1 MSVYYTLNLNT
12 TLMTV
17 DTSQQSSMK
26 YVVIPSNDP
35 SPDLDT
41 KGRIVYLKERTGVPN
56 VSQFNVTWLSSYSS
70 STITMV
76 VSSLQCLQLLEYPA
90 DVYSPMNLYGGTAVF
105 STSQTPAPTS
115 VAVTVPGTKSA
126 LFVDLQTQSKTLLLP
141 PILSNSPYFT
151 IKDTYGNA
159 STNPLFISTTGGAT
173 IDGLGASIGMNNNY
187 GSIELVADP
196 SLNRWHIL
204 SYYTA

>member
-1 MSVYYTLNLNT
+1 MSVYYTLGLNT

-41 KGRIVYLKERTGVPN
+41 KGRIVYLKEVTGVPN
-56 VSQFNVTWLSSYSS
+56 VSKFNVTWLSSYSS

-76 VSSLQCLQLLEYPA
+76 VSSLQCLNLLEYPA
-90 DVYSPMNLYGGTAVF
+90 DSYSPLNLYGGTARF
-105 STSQTPAPTS
+105 STMEAPSPTS
-115 VAVTVPGTKSA
+115 VAVSIPGTKSA
-126 LFVDLQTQSKTLLLP
+126 LFIDLQTQSKALLLP

-151 IKDTYGNA
+151 MKDTYGYA
-159 STNPLFISTTGGAT
+159 SINPLFLSTTGGAS
-173 IDGLGASIGMNNNY
+173 IDGLGASIGIRNNY
-187 GSIELVADP
+187 ASIELVGDP

-204 SYYTA
+204 SYYTG